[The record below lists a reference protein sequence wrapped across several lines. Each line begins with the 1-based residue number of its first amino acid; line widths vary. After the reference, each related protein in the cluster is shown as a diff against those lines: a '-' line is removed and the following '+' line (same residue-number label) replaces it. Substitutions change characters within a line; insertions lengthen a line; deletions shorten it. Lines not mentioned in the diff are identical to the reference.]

1 MLEDLKHTLKHSAV
15 YGLSRVASK
24 ALSFVF
30 IPLYTSAY
38 SAGTIG
44 NINLLETFWQYLFT
58 LCLFG
63 FETTIITHC
72 STLNEEKRK
81 KLLFNFLMLLVLNCF
96 VFLIVGIIF
105 KNNFSQLFLKQEIYG
120 NVIFYCF
127 LICIF
132 ESLLALPLCIAR
144 LKQKP
149 GLYSTIALS
158 SLFISFFL
166 QIYFVYFQKSDFDFI
181 FLAKFLAPMIV
192 FIFCIPVIIKNVKI
206 NFDKE
211 SIKDIVNFSF
221 FWTVYAI
228 LSMLLNTVDR
238 FILTSYVSM
247 DMVGVYTVGY
257 SVGSLTNFLV
267 VMPFSLAF
275 SGLFYKKVNE
285 ENAERYFTKMSTYLF
300 FAIIFVSLLAS
311 LIMPEALKLFVK
323 NPKLW
328 EAINTIRI
336 ILFAN
341 CVLSLF
347 TVVGFGFLYKKES
360 KIVTWFTFLVLLFN
374 VIGNF
379 IFIRYYG
386 IYAAGILSVL
396 SNILL
401 IVFLYIKSK
410 RYYFIKLEIYKLILL
425 SVLYIGLVYLSTL
438 IKQDNLLFDFGIN
451 LALIAAFF
459 LLLYL
464 GRFFEN
470 IELYSIKGFIN
481 KYLKINLFRKNS

>member
-1 MLEDLKHTLKHSAV
+1 
-15 YGLSRVASK
+15 
-24 ALSFVF
+24 
-30 IPLYTSAY
+30 
-38 SAGTIG
+38 
-44 NINLLETFWQYLFT
+44 
-58 LCLFG
+58 
-63 FETTIITHC
+63 
-72 STLNEEKRK
+72 
-81 KLLFNFLMLLVLNCF
+81 
-96 VFLIVGIIF
+96 
-105 KNNFSQLFLKQEIYG
+105 
-120 NVIFYCF
+120 
-127 LICIF
+127 
-132 ESLLALPLCIAR
+132 
-144 LKQKP
+144 
-149 GLYSTIALS
+149 
-158 SLFISFFL
+158 
-166 QIYFVYFQKSDFDFI
+166 
-181 FLAKFLAPMIV
+181 MIV
-192 FIFCIPVIIKNVKI
+192 FIFCIPVIINNVKI

-300 FAIIFVSLLAS
+300 FTIIFVSLLAS
-311 LIMPEALKLFVK
+311 LVMPEALKLFVK

-341 CVLSLF
+341 CVLALF

-360 KIVTWFTFLVLLFN
+360 KIVTWFTFIVLVFN

-401 IVFLYIKSK
+401 IVLLYIKSK
-410 RYYFIKLEIYKLILL
+410 KYYFIKLEIYKLILL

-451 LALIAAFF
+451 LTLIAAFF

-481 KYLKINLFRKNS
+481 KYLKINLFQKNS